1 MKKETFNTFDEGLNK
16 DLNPIVTP
24 NNVLTDNLN
33 GTYITFNGDEL
44 SLQNDAGNT
53 KIPVKWDKRLSV
65 EYVEGGSYN
74 SGVIVKTTNDSD
86 ETVLFKSMKD
96 NNTDFIWRE
105 DGSIN
110 TDSWELF
117 DPVVKLSKG
126 FYPIGIR
133 EYGGVLYI
141 VSANKETNKVEFG
154 SYPAPIQSKGALKE
168 DDAVIIDSEEV
179 GEGQNLLY
187 NAKILNNTNFKTG
200 GYAIFDGT
208 GSVGMDNLQIP
219 ADEKGLGGRPGF
231 YKANLLHQL
240 NNGSFDLTNDV
251 WKKFREH
258 KAKTGN
264 TKTHWIDSIDG
275 DIVFKYLSPNQYKG
289 KLVVV
294 IDIDEPEFFEFSVLP
309 TAERIGE
316 NYELTLGKLK
326 WKNSDTIQITG
337 FDWKLIFV
345 DGSIRTPANGGEDP
359 FIIGAENNLVSYEI
373 TPKTNYTWLDFPEEF
388 RNKFTLKGT
397 VLLAEKYYS
406 IYFERSGGVCVLG
419 KAQKRYELLILSNN
433 GGKLGVDLENTKEG
447 EKPVA
452 FLLEG
457 HSLHKPEDDYII
469 LGTYTIVDG
478 KAVIE
483 TINEEHANFIRQ
495 QPEGVQMLDV
505 IKGKVGETEVLLE
518 DSSCGEFD
526 IYIKFNVGF
535 TLNDPTSVEGL
546 KFFREEGRERI
557 PIPYTVEDNRTF
569 RIPVNTKYNVLVWF
583 EDSLYSTTVKINK
596 DDFENEKTF
605 KIAKPVRLKSLY
617 YKVPETGNTLPT
629 TMTMSTTSISE
640 VNKNLLLGLVSTI
653 TAYSDSMGQNGEKVT
668 VTDFKVRHVEGDG
681 VFLDATVTN
690 PPDWFSSAIIYFGG
704 GKKVGLN
711 EYYNI
716 NSDYFYKYTVDGLG
730 EYIVEDPSVLFT
742 EFDYGDIN
750 YNI

>member
-1 MKKETFNTFDEGLNK
+1 MRQQTTNTFDKGLNT

-24 NNVLTDNLN
+24 NDVLTDCLN
-33 GTYITFNGDEL
+33 GTFLTFNGDEL
-44 SLQNDAGNT
+44 VLQNDAGNT
-53 KIPVKWDKRLSV
+53 SIRIGDTGEVVRLS
-65 EYVEGGSYN
+65 
-74 SGVIVKTTNDSD
+74 
-86 ETVLFKSMKD
+86 
-96 NNTDFIWRE
+96 
-105 DGSIN
+105 
-110 TDSWELF
+110 
-117 DPVVKLSKG
+117 PG
-126 FYPIGIR
+126 FYPIGIK

-141 VSANKETNKVEFG
+141 VSGNKEGKTKKIEFG

-168 DDAVIIDSEEV
+168 DKTVIIDSEEV

-187 NAKILNNTNFKTG
+187 DAEILNNTNFKTG
-200 GYAIFDGT
+200 GYAIFDGE
-208 GSVGMDNLQIP
+208 GSTGMDNLQIP

-258 KAKTGN
+258 KVKTGN
-264 TKTHWIDSIDG
+264 TKTHWIDSVDG

-309 TAERIGE
+309 TAELTGE
-316 NYELTLGKLK
+316 NYRLTLDKLK

-337 FDWKLIFV
+337 FDWKLIFA
-345 DGSIRTPANGGEDP
+345 DGSIRTPANGGENP
-359 FIIGAENNLVSYEI
+359 FIIGAEHNLVSYEV

-406 IYFERSGGVCVLG
+406 IYFERSEGVCVLG

-433 GGKLGVDLENTKEG
+433 GGKLGADLENIKEG
-447 EKPVA
+447 EKPIA

-457 HSLHKPEDDYII
+457 HSVYKPEDRYII
-469 LGTYTIVDG
+469 LGTYTIVNG
-478 KAVIE
+478 KAVIK
-483 TINEEHANFIRQ
+483 TINAEHSDFILQ
-495 QPEGVQMLDV
+495 QPEGTQMLEV
-505 IKGKVGETEVLLE
+505 IKGKVGESEVLLE

-526 IYIKFNVGF
+526 IYIKFNIGF
-535 TLNDPTSVEGL
+535 TLKDPNSVEGL
-546 KFFREEGRERI
+546 KFFKEEGRERI

-569 RIPVNTKYNVLVWF
+569 KISVNTMHNVFVWF
-583 EDSLYSTTVKINK
+583 ENSDSSSTSIKIDR
-596 DDFENEKTF
+596 DDFENGKTF
-605 KIAKPVRLKSLY
+605 KIAKTVGLKSLY
-617 YKVPETGNTLPT
+617 YKITEAGGNMLPT
-629 TMTMSTTSISE
+629 TMIMSTESISA
-640 VNKNLLLGLVSTI
+640 VNKNLLLGLVSTV
-653 TAYSDSMGQNGEKVT
+653 TAYSDDMGQNNKKVT
-668 VTDFKVRHVEGDG
+668 VTNFRVRHVEGDG

-690 PPDWFSSAIIYFGG
+690 PPGFDTAFIYFGG

-716 NSDYFYKYTVDGLG
+716 NSDFFYKYTVDGLG
-730 EYIVEDPSVLFT
+730 EYIVKDPSGLYT
-742 EFDYGDIN
+742 YFDYSNIN
-750 YNI
+750 DNF

>member
-1 MKKETFNTFDEGLNK
+1 MRQETNNTFDQGLNK

-24 NNVLTDNLN
+24 SNVLTDCLN
-33 GTYITFNGDEL
+33 GTFITFNGDEL

-53 KIPVKWDKRLSV
+53 KITVPWDKRMLL
-65 EYVEGGSYN
+65 EYTEGASYN
-74 SGVIVKTTNDSD
+74 SGVVVEIDKIMYRSLIDANTKPIFN
-86 ETVLFKSMKD
+86 ED
-96 NNTDFIWRE
+96 NSLNE
-105 DGSIN
+105 VY
-110 TDSWELF
+110 WELF
-117 DPVVKLSKG
+117 DPSVKLSDG

-154 SYPAPIQSKGALKE
+154 SYPAPILSKGALKE
-168 DDAVIIDSEEV
+168 DKTVIIDSEEV

-187 NAKILNNTNFKTG
+187 DAEILNNTNFKTG
-200 GYAIFDGT
+200 GYAIFDGE
-208 GSVGMDNLQIP
+208 GSTGMDNLQIP

-258 KAKTGN
+258 KVKTGN
-264 TKTHWIDSIDG
+264 TKTHWIDSVDG

-309 TAERIGE
+309 TAELTGE
-316 NYELTLGKLK
+316 NYRLTLDKLK

-337 FDWKLIFV
+337 FDWKLIFA
-345 DGSIRTPANGGEDP
+345 DGSIRTPANGGENP
-359 FIIGAENNLVSYEI
+359 FIIGAEHNLVSYEV

-406 IYFERSGGVCVLG
+406 IYFERSEGVCVLG

-433 GGKLGVDLENTKEG
+433 GGKLGADLENIKEG
-447 EKPVA
+447 EKPIA

-457 HSLHKPEDDYII
+457 HSVYKPEDRYII
-469 LGTYTIVDG
+469 LGTYTIVNG
-478 KAVIE
+478 KAVIK
-483 TINEEHANFIRQ
+483 TINTEHSDFILQ
-495 QPEGVQMLDV
+495 QPEGTQMLEV
-505 IKGKVGETEVLLE
+505 IKGKVGESEVLLE

-526 IYIKFNVGF
+526 IYIKFNIGF
-535 TLNDPTSVEGL
+535 TLKDPNSVEGL
-546 KFFREEGRERI
+546 KFFKEEGRERI
-557 PIPYTVEDNRTF
+557 PIPYTVEDDRTF
-569 RIPVNTKYNVLVWF
+569 RISVNTMHNVFVWF
-583 EDSLYSTTVKINK
+583 ENSDSSSTSIKIDR
-596 DDFENEKTF
+596 DDFENGKTF
-605 KIAKPVRLKSLY
+605 KIAKTVGLKSLY
-617 YKVPETGNTLPT
+617 YKVLAPGGNMLPT
-629 TMTMSTTSISE
+629 TMIMSTESISA
-640 VNKNLLLGLVSTI
+640 VNKNLLLGLVSTV
-653 TAYSDSMGQNGEKVT
+653 TAYSDDMGQNNKKVT
-668 VTDFKVRHVEGDG
+668 VTNFRVRHVEGDG

-690 PPDWFSSAIIYFGG
+690 PPDYSTAFIYFGG

-716 NSDYFYKYTVDGLG
+716 NSDFFYKYTVDGLG
-730 EYIVEDPSVLFT
+730 EYIVKDPSGLYT
-742 EFDYGDIN
+742 YFDYSNIN
-750 YNI
+750 DNF